1 MGFPRQEYW
10 SGLPFPSP
18 GDLPDLG
25 IKPGS
30 PPLQTDA
37 LPSEPAGKPLR
48 AHKDRTI
55 FTTQN
60 LCTRA
65 QLSWVFLLKS
75 ECVKISLLQRWEE
88 DQEEER
94 RQEREEGRVEAQILL
109 FSPSSP
115 LLLPPSFLGLPALSL
130 LPHSTTRTEA
140 MFASRDPGPSLL
152 GGLNALLPNPPSPLG
167 FRPFPLPG
175 GPHRT
180 QPTQLG
186 APPGRQCSGDLS
198 VCPPN
203 GVLRNPKTGIKA
215 FKTGLFTSKTIPY
228 FHSQGSSWDE
238 GLKTTMYSS
247 KSWSVPASAR
257 LCPGH
262 ADTGRPSPRPM
273 CLVAKSCPTLCAPM
287 DLACQVSR
295 PMGILQVRILEWV
308 ACPPPGDLP
317 KPGID
322 PGCPAL
328 QADSYRLSPQGSP
341 LWRKPPGG
349 RRKPKHNLGP
359 GGLCLGGQT
368 LIRWV

>member
-1 MGFPRQEYW
+1 MCQDFSVVGTGRRPRRGEKAREGGRKDR
-10 SGLPFPSP
+10 SINSFILSFLPSP
-18 GDLPDLG
+18 FASFTLG
-25 IKPGS
+25 SAS
-30 PPLQTDA
+30 P
-37 LPSEPAGKPLR
+37 
-48 AHKDRTI
+48 
-55 FTTQN
+55 
-60 LCTRA
+60 
-65 QLSWVFLLKS
+65 
-75 ECVKISLLQRWEE
+75 
-88 DQEEER
+88 
-94 RQEREEGRVEAQILL
+94 
-109 FSPSSP
+109 
-115 LLLPPSFLGLPALSL
+115 LPPSPLYD
-130 LPHSTTRTEA
+130 RTEA
-140 MFASRDPGPSLL
+140 MFTSRDPGPSLL

-273 CLVAKSCPTLCAPM
+273 CLVAKSCPTLCHRM
-287 DLACQVSR
+287 DLARQVSR

-317 KPGID
+317 KPGIH

-349 RRKPKHNLGP
+349 RRKPKHNLGA

>member
-1 MGFPRQEYW
+1 MGRRPRRGEKAREGGGKGR
-10 SGLPFPSP
+10 STNSFILSFLPSP
-18 GDLPDLG
+18 FASFTLG
-25 IKPGS
+25 SAS
-30 PPLQTDA
+30 P
-37 LPSEPAGKPLR
+37 
-48 AHKDRTI
+48 
-55 FTTQN
+55 
-60 LCTRA
+60 
-65 QLSWVFLLKS
+65 
-75 ECVKISLLQRWEE
+75 
-88 DQEEER
+88 
-94 RQEREEGRVEAQILL
+94 
-109 FSPSSP
+109 
-115 LLLPPSFLGLPALSL
+115 LPPSPLYD
-130 LPHSTTRTEA
+130 RTEA
-140 MFASRDPGPSLL
+140 MFTSRDPGPSLL

-273 CLVAKSCPTLCAPM
+273 CLVAKSCPTLCHPM
-287 DLACQVSR
+287 DLARQAPCSWGFSR
-295 PMGILQVRILEWV
+295 QEYWSGLHALLQGIVPNQGLNLGVLHCRRILT
-308 ACPPPGDLP
+308 
-317 KPGID
+317 I
-322 PGCPAL
+322 
-328 QADSYRLSPQGSP
+328 
-341 LWRKPPGG
+341 
-349 RRKPKHNLGP
+349 
-359 GGLCLGGQT
+359 
-368 LIRWV
+368 